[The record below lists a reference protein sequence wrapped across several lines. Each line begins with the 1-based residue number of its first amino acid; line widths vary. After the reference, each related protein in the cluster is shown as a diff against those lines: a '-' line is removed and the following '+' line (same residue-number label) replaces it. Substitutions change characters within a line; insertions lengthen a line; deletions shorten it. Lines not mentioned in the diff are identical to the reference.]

1 MNFFMKFVFTLLSGK
16 IIRKAKK
23 RDVNYSFL
31 FVHPDGDQLAE
42 IGKLLEAWHILP
54 VIDKVYPFDQTREAL
69 AYLEAGRAKGK
80 IVITMNK

>member
-1 MNFFMKFVFTLLSGK
+1 MKFVFTLLSGK